1 MKKVLFTSILL
12 LSLVSF
18 GGNVYAQDATG
29 GDNTEA
35 TTPSTTQ
42 PSVTFKTD
50 GNTLTISGQGDL
62 TNYKAIDES
71 ARVFTDKAVGF
82 VFTDAAG
89 KNQVTAGQTYNAGNT
104 YYQAKYDYNKVCD
117 EPTAWQNGFGQVTS
131 NNQWK
136 ADKIENLYVCYFNN
150 WGDKNSI
157 NLEGKVSSTSTPSF
171 DKLKSNTDSYT
182 EYNSMSCYVICK
194 GEVPAGSVTFEELEA
209 KNIKLIS
216 LEDLKKDYVIS
227 DVKYQVNSTLFLS
240 KDGGNTYTA
249 LEAGKEYSWSLGD
262 VFYKGTATY
271 SQIDN
276 NEAFFGD
283 NGTNPEYIKADNTEI
298 SFKELLSRKVL
309 EGVKVT
315 TNGKTEENDVAA
327 VYTTVKFENN
337 GFDPLYIDADVVRSI
352 LYPAY
357 KENYTAANVT
367 TTKIDLGEATLKDLD
382 ATLFLP
388 SSSAD
393 AGETYFAQ
401 RLKVNDVV
409 FPKTKLTSV
418 YSESSKKNEE
428 KMVLPA
434 NLLAHVANQIKSI
447 TIPEGYERIADN
459 AFSNNGTLTN
469 VNLPK
474 GLTLIGEKAFY
485 RCTNLTEIELN
496 EGLENIGTEAF
507 ESCKFKSLK
516 FPSSLKIINDGAFYN
531 VYATNLKL
539 NAGLEFIGNSAF
551 GLGSKVNKDDVETVI
566 EIPASVKYIGPAA
579 FDFRTYQDVYF
590 YGEKAPLMPLGN
602 SKYNTQSTNVTAFYA
617 ESLMGFGGFDKGS
630 NRKEGELKD
639 NAGEGYANRENYK
652 KSTGAYFCILHFP
665 KGLTTDQQAAYSDVN
680 REYKTVE
687 EGKTF
692 HYGKTDTNPDTY
704 YTAGQEQEP
713 LTWYNSEQPASKT
726 LDYGFQDTYL
736 GRQYVWPSQEAWLRS
751 YIVSSNGYNWN
762 GVDEYRP
769 ELTKKELETLEYAGY
784 HKAEVT
790 DVEKGEY
797 TLDDLQK
804 IAHLGTRQFVLA
816 NADVNVDKEENK
828 EPEYPISLE
837 TGKWWTLCVPFNM
850 TKKQVLETFGE
861 DTQLC
866 LFSEVERHTG
876 NGHNSIVL
884 KFTQDVLNHSTT
896 DSDGKK
902 CKGEDG
908 KWPKPGQ
915 LESGTENDEV
925 VVWAHESYMIKPM
938 KGVNSDK
945 EPTFVVKNYTPVVG
959 NPLPTVVEAQ
969 VVKDPL
975 QEADY
980 SNEYRFIG
988 NYLGSTDEK
997 PVVIPQYSYIYA
1009 KTGSDPT
1016 YKFRFYT
1023 GTKATW
1029 SPNKSIVQSHDRQG
1043 GYLDYKNFFGSDNS
1057 ALPQSAKQASI
1068 FGEEDFGET
1077 TGIDNVTI
1085 IAGSDVLTP
1094 IFTLDGKMV
1103 STNGSVDGLAKGVY
1117 VKAGKKFVVK

>member
-12 LSLVSF
+12 LSAVSF
-18 GGNVYAQDATG
+18 GGNIYAQNPTG
-29 GDNTEA
+29 GNNMKVTA
-35 TTPSTTQ
+35 RSASQ
-42 PSVTFKTD
+42 PSVKFTAD

-62 TNYKAIDES
+62 TSYMTTDWS
-71 ARVFTDKAVGF
+71 AKVFTDKAVGF
-82 VFTDAAG
+82 VFTDADGKTPVAAG
-89 KNQVTAGQTYNAGNT
+89 DSYNAGKTYYHAEYNYTKVWEGQPVAWNT
-104 YYQAKYDYNKVCD
+104 YFGTVTAERSWKDNKKANLYMATIDAYNK
-117 EPTAWQNGFGQVTS
+117 NVTVG
-131 NNQWK
+131 N
-136 ADKIENLYVCYFNN
+136 
-150 WGDKNSI
+150 
-157 NLEGKVSSTSTPSF
+157 KVSDNVNWDQEIF
-171 DKLKSNTDSYT
+171 GGDWNYT
-182 EYNSMSCYVICK
+182 IIDGKKYVK
-194 GEVPAGSVTFEELEA
+194 VVEVTGEVPTSSVSFDNLQA
-209 KNIKLIS
+209 SGIKLIEVS
-216 LEDLKKDYVIS
+216 ELQSDFINTKVTYQIKDKLS
-227 DVKYQVNSTLFLS
+227 LFLS
-240 KDGGNTYTA
+240 SDGGKTYKGLTSGVDY
-249 LEAGKEYSWSLGD
+249 EWTSGD
-262 VFYKGTATY
+262 VFYQGTATY
-271 SQIDN
+271 AAIKDN
-276 NEAFFGD
+276 NAFFD
-283 NGTNPEYIKADNTEI
+283 NVHTGYVQADNTEI
-298 SFKELLSRKVL
+298 SFKELLRRKIL
-309 EGVKVT
+309 EGVSVYDY
-315 TNGKTEENDVAA
+315 NAQTEVG
-327 VYTTVKFENN
+327 VSSYTTVKFVNN
-337 GFDPLYIDADVVRSI
+337 GSDPLLIDADVVRGI
-352 LYPAY
+352 LYPTS
-357 KENYTAANVT
+357 NGMLTTNVT
-367 TTKIDLGEATLKDLD
+367 TTKLDLGEATLNELNADI
-382 ATLFLP
+382 FIP
-388 SSSAD
+388 SHDESYKCHKLA
-393 AGETYFAQ
+393 
-401 RLKVNDVV
+401 LNDIT
-409 FPKTKLTSV
+409 FPKTKLTLV
-418 YSESSKKNEE
+418 FSESTKQDEN

-434 NLLAHVANQIKSI
+434 HLLSNITGKIKTVSI
-447 TIPEGYERIADN
+447 PKGYDRIADG
-459 AFSNNGTLTN
+459 AFSNENAHSVLEN

-474 GLTLIGEKAFY
+474 GLTLIGASAFEN
-485 RCTNLTEIELN
+485 CTGLTSIVLN
-496 EGLENIGTEAF
+496 EGLENIGEKAF
-507 ESCKFKSLK
+507 ASCKLKDLK
-516 FPSSLKIINDGAFYN
+516 FPSTLKIINDGAFYN
-531 VYATNLKL
+531 VYVTNLKL

-551 GLGSKVNKDDVETVI
+551 ALASKVDKDAVENVV

-579 FDFRTYQDVYF
+579 FEFRTYQDVYF
-590 YGEKAPLMPLGN
+590 YGEKAPLMPLGD
-602 SKYNTQSTNVTAFYA
+602 SKYNTQGTNVTAFYA

-630 NRKEGELKD
+630 NREEGELKD

-665 KGLTTDQQAAYSDVN
+665 KGLTPAQQAAYSDTTRV
-680 REYKTVE
+680 YKTVE

-713 LTWYNSEQPASKT
+713 LKWYNSEQPASKT

-762 GVDEYRP
+762 GVTPYRP
-769 ELTKKELETLEYAGY
+769 ELTADDLATLAYAGY
-784 HKAEVT
+784 KQADVT

-797 TLDDLQK
+797 TLDDLKK

-816 NADVNVDKEENK
+816 NADVNVDKEEDK

-866 LFSEVERHTG
+866 LFSAVERHTG

-896 DSDGKK
+896 DSDGNKY
-902 CKGEDG
+902 KGEDG
-908 KWPKPGQ
+908 KWLPIDDDDIVK
-915 LESGTENDEV
+915 NDDEV

-938 KGVNSDK
+938 KGKNSDK

-959 NPLPTVVEAQ
+959 NPLPTVVEAH

-1043 GYLDYKNFFGSDNS
+1043 GYRDYKNFFGSDKS
-1057 ALPQSAKQASI
+1057 TMPQGAKQASI

-1094 IFTLDGKMV
+1094 IFTLDGKLV
-1103 STNGSVDGLAKGVY
+1103 SVNGNVEGLAKGVY